1 MSKVSKLTERA
12 MATGYES
19 KRQIITHAEFTLAG
33 KRTISRDE
41 ATKLFAEAGDVLDV
55 QFNRM
60 EANMQAVA
68 AAELA
73 VAEHA
78 RGCISSSKDLAAKM
92 GDAMARI
99 DKIVVRD
106 FEAKLSQLERFV
118 TAMVTLDELKRNGRL
133 DEMVSAFA
141 HK

>member
-12 MATGYES
+12 MATGFAS
-19 KRQIITHAEFTLAG
+19 KSQVVAHAEFTLAG

-41 ATKLFAEAGDVLDV
+41 ATKLFADAGDLLDV
-55 QFNRM
+55 QFSRM
-60 EANMQAVA
+60 EANMQAIA
-68 AAELA
+68 AAEIA

-78 RGCISSSKDLAAKM
+78 RGCISSSKDLAAKV

-118 TAMVTLDELKRNGRL
+118 AAMATLDELKRNGRL